1 MAGSKPKGKAD
12 IAPTKVHESLAKHM
26 LVDGFPFVLDM
37 DKSHGSFMI
46 DKATGKEYLDF
57 FTFFASNALGHN
69 HPGLHEPGFHK
80 RIGEMAITKPSNSDL
95 YTVEMAEF
103 VDTFARVA
111 VPESLPHLFFID
123 GGALAV
129 ENALKAAFDW
139 KVRKNFARGYKEE
152 RGHQVIHFCE
162 AFHGR
167 TGYTMSLTNTDP
179 TKVNYYPKFDWP
191 RIENP
196 KIVFP
201 LEKNLD
207 AVVAAEKRA
216 IASIEKAI
224 LDNKDDIAAIIL
236 EPIQGEGGDNHFRPE
251 FLRELRRIA
260 DENEIILVLDEVQT
274 GLGMTG
280 KMWCFQH
287 FGMTPDIVAF
297 GKKTQVCGIMASDR
311 INEVESVFKV
321 PSRINS
327 TWGGNLVDMYRAKR
341 ILEIIEEEN
350 LVENAAKMGEA
361 LLAGLRDLE
370 SRFPKLISNAR
381 GRGLFCA
388 FDLADA
394 ACRDTLVTSCVKH
407 GLLILKCGVK
417 TIRFRPPLN
426 VRKAEI
432 DKAID
437 IMAEVVKEY
446 KGKTTCS
453 GDTSRT
459 VETE

>member
-1 MAGSKPKGKAD
+1 MAGSKSKGRAE

-37 DKSHGSFMI
+37 DKSHGSFMV

-69 HPGLHEPGFHK
+69 HPGLLEKGFHK

-95 YTVEMAEF
+95 YTVEKAEF
-103 VDTFARVA
+103 VDTFAQIA
-111 VPESLPHLFFID
+111 VPPGLPHLFFID

-152 RGHQVIHFCE
+152 RGRQVIHFRD

-179 TKVNYYPKFDWP
+179 TKVNYYPKFGWP

-207 AVVAAEKRA
+207 AVIAAEKRA
-216 IASIEKAI
+216 IAAIEKAI
-224 LDNKDDIAAIIL
+224 ADNKDDIAAIII
-236 EPIQGEGGDNHFRPE
+236 EPIQGGGGDTHFRPE
-251 FLRELRRIA
+251 FFRELRGIA
-260 DENEIILVLDEVQT
+260 DRHEVILVFDEVQT
-274 GLGMTG
+274 GAGITG
-280 KMWCFQH
+280 KMWCYQH
-287 FGMTPDIVAF
+287 FGMEPDIVAF

-311 INEVESVFKV
+311 INEVDSVFKI

-341 ILEIIEEEN
+341 IFEVIEEEN
-350 LVENAAKMGEA
+350 LVENAAKMGDV
-361 LLAGLRDLE
+361 LVAGLRDLE
-370 SRFPKLISNAR
+370 KRHPDLISNAR

-388 FDLADA
+388 FDLVDT
-394 ACRDTLVTSCVKH
+394 ACRDALVTSCVKH
-407 GLLILKCGVK
+407 GLLILKCGTK
-417 TIRFRPPLN
+417 TIRFRPPLI
-426 VRKAEI
+426 VSKAEI
-432 DKAID
+432 DKA
-437 IMAEVVKEY
+437 MAVMGDVVKEY
-446 KGKTTCS
+446 KGKTCS
-453 GDTSRT
+453 GDTSST
-459 VETE
+459 VHTE